1 MNSIKEKLK
10 QEFLAD
16 IVLSECPK
24 TISIITSQ
32 NAANLIDF
40 LSKKNIDQ
48 INIYPDINNELS
60 HQSDLYI
67 VLEDANLNVSDI
79 GTIKNLLSQKI
90 IVFQSKNKNNIN
102 TKDLIKLGLQKEFES
117 KKDELHFYTYNLKT
131 YNNKRDWNNP
141 KGWANP
147 ENFNKFRW

>member
-1 MNSIKEKLK
+1 MSIIKEKLK

-16 IVLSECPK
+16 VVLSECPK
-24 TISIITSQ
+24 TITIITSQ

-60 HQSDLYI
+60 LQSDLYI

-90 IVFQSKNKNNIN
+90 IVFQSKNENNIN
-102 TKDLIKLGLQKEFES
+102 AKDLIKLGLQKEFES

>member
-32 NAANLIDF
+32 NATNLIDF

-60 HQSDLYI
+60 LQSDLYI

-141 KGWANP
+141 KGLANP